1 MSKKCT
7 HCGSYNTEAKVSGKI
22 GYNVVQA
29 VRIATAGGAAIVG
42 GFLGPSTAHAAGHS
56 VMNNTKDWGEDINKH
71 HCCNCGKD
79 FK

>member
-7 HCGSYNTEAKVSGKI
+7 HCGSYNTETKVSGNI
-22 GYNVVQA
+22 GYGFVQ
-29 VRIATAGGAAIVG
+29 VTRIATAGGAAILG
-42 GFLGPSTAHAAGHS
+42 GLFGHAAGHAAGHS
-56 VMNNTKDWGEDINKH
+56 VMNNTKDWGENINKH